1 MQGLIGKK
9 IGMTQTFDEQENLTP
24 VTVIEV
30 SPCPIVQVKNVASD
44 GYVAVR
50 VGFGKIKPSR
60 LKRPQQGVFKKVNAE
75 PHKGLKEFR
84 FDGAADLAVG
94 NMLDVSMFQVGEI
107 VDVTGKS
114 KGRGFQGAVKRHHF
128 RGGPKTHGQSDRL
141 RAPGSVGAS
150 SSPSRVFKG
159 TRMAGHMGDRQ
170 VTIRGLT
177 VVRVDAER
185 NLLLVK
191 GAVPGARDQMV
202 VIEKRG

>member
-9 IGMTQTFDEQENLTP
+9 IGMTQTFDEREYLIP

-30 SPCPIVQVKNVASD
+30 SPCPVVQVKNVASD
-44 GYVAVR
+44 GYVAVKI
-50 VGFGKIKPSR
+50 GFNKTKTNR
-60 LKRPQQGVFKKVNAE
+60 LKRPQQGVFKKISAE

-84 FDGAADLAVG
+84 FDGAAELMVG
-94 NMLDVSMFQVGEI
+94 NVLDVSMFQVGEI

-128 RGGPKTHGQSDRL
+128 SGGPKTHGQSDRH

-170 VTIRGLT
+170 VTTKGLT
-177 VVRVDAER
+177 VVRIDADR

-191 GAVPGARDQMV
+191 GAVPGARGQMV